1 MENAFTIAA
10 YVVAGILFILSLG
23 GLSGQE
29 SAKRAVW
36 YGIVGMAIAVFA
48 TIVGPGSG
56 MWFISLVLIAGGAA
70 VGYQLATKV
79 EMTQMPELVA
89 IMHSLVGLAAVFVGF
104 NADIMINYIGNIYAT
119 EGLVLGAVGDDG
131 ITAIGLPK
139 EAYDGLSAF
148 GQLIAKKSSVEI
160 GILRV
165 ELVLGIWIGA
175 VTFTGSVIAYAKLA
189 GGSSMLPFKVDTG
202 ANQLPGGHALNAAAA
217 VGSVILLAMYL
228 GGSGSWTLV
237 LLTLLALFIGYH
249 LIMGIGGADMPVV
262 VSMLNSYSGWA
273 AAAIGFS
280 LGNDLLIVVG
290 ALVGSSG
297 AILSYIM
304 CKAMNRSFVSVILGG
319 WGGAAAG
326 EQMAVEGEQVAID
339 ADGVANALNEADS
352 VIIIPGYGMAVA
364 QAQQAVSELVRKL
377 RAKGKTVRF
386 AIHPVAG
393 RLPGHMN
400 VLLAEAKVPYDIVM
414 EMDEINDDFPDTDV
428 AIVIGSNDIVNPAAQ
443 DDPNSPIAGM
453 PVLECWKAK
462 QVFVSKRGQGTGY
475 SGIENPLFFKDNTR
489 MFYGDAKASLDALL
503 PKID

>member
-1 MENAFTIAA
+1 MELGFTTAV
-10 YVVAGILFILSLG
+10 YVVAAVLFILSLG

-36 YGIVGMAIAVFA
+36 YGIVGMGLAVLA
-48 TIVGPGSG
+48 TLIGPGAGLWWLSA
-56 MWFISLVLIAGGAA
+56 VLIAAGGLI
-70 VGYQLATKV
+70 GYQLASKV

-89 IMHSLVGLAAVFVGF
+89 GMHALVGLAAVFVGF
-104 NADIMINYIGNIYAT
+104 NAHFELGNVMAMDEAAKKT
-119 EGLVLGAVGDDG
+119 LDG
-131 ITAIGLPK
+131 FAAL
-139 EAYDGLSAF
+139 L
-148 GQLIAKKSSVEI
+148 AKKSGVEI
-160 GILRV
+160 NILRV
-165 ELVLGIWIGA
+165 EASLGIWIGA
-175 VTFTGSVIAYAKLA
+175 VTFTGSVIAYGKLA
-189 GGSSMLPFKVDTG
+189 GKVTS
-202 ANQLPGGHALNAAAA
+202 AATKLPGGHALNAGAALA
-217 VGSVILLAMYL
+217 SVMCLIWYLNSGGLLPL
-228 GGSGSWTLV
+228 LI
-237 LLTLLALFIGYH
+237 LTLMALFIGYH

-319 WGGAAAG
+319 FGGTSG
-326 EQMAVEGEQVAID
+326 PQMEVEGEQVAID
-339 ADGVANALNEADS
+339 ADGVAAALDEADS

-364 QAQQAVSELVRKL
+364 QAQQAVSELTKRL
-377 RAKGKTVRF
+377 IAKGKTVRF

-400 VLLAEAKVPYDIVM
+400 VLLAEAKVPYDIVL
-414 EMDEINDDFPDTDV
+414 EMDEINEDFPETDV
-428 AIVIGSNDIVNPAAQ
+428 SIVIGSNDIVNPAAQ

-453 PVLECWKAK
+453 PVLECWKSK

-475 SGIENPLFFKDNTR
+475 SGIENPLFFKENTR
-489 MFYGDAKASLDALL
+489 MFYGDAKQSLDKLL
-503 PKID
+503 GMID